1 MANKKN
7 VSVGGGGAQAILAGA
22 LLLVGIVGV
31 GLAVFWRAEP
41 ETTAGAAEETVT
53 ETQVAEA
60 VTPAPGEA
68 GEEPAGAET
77 EAAAPESDAPA
88 DAPEAVAE
96 TATDTSAGPGTAPEV
111 ADPAPIADPAP
122 VVAERSPDPADP
134 VTEEEPPAGEAAPT
148 PDDTSQPPVETAA
161 LADPPETPVPPL
173 AELPGTKAP
182 AGVTQSLEIPD
193 FSPSFDVVRVEP
205 DGSALVAGR
214 SYPGT
219 RVEVQ
224 VDGVPVGD
232 AQADA
237 SGGFVAIL
245 DLGRSSDPRALTL
258 VAEDA
263 NGGLHPSEQVV
274 ILTPTPDRPDVPEET
289 VVAVAPS
296 VREEGGPAA
305 VAPEQAEANGLETP
319 PTADI
324 SPPDAAEAARTPAM
338 TELAEASAPAPN
350 PAGQDSPV
358 PTASKAPTV
367 ILADED
373 GIRVLQDAGDLPPEI
388 SANVVIDAITYDSSG
403 DVALSGRAP
412 GKGVIRIYVDNRPVQ
427 TGPVAPD
434 GQWRAKLPD
443 VDTGV
448 YTLRV
453 DQVDVVTGTVI
464 SRIETPFQRE
474 AAETIRSLAETRGAE
489 TRHTPVELV
498 TVQPGN
504 TLWGISSDIYG
515 NGVLFVRVFE
525 ANRDKI
531 RDPNLIYPGQ
541 VFSLPN

>member
-1 MANKKN
+1 MAKKR

-22 LLLVGIVGV
+22 LLAVGITGV
-31 GLAVFWRAEP
+31 GLAVFWRAALEP
-41 ETTAGAAEETVT
+41 TAEAVEETIA
-53 ETQVAEA
+53 EPQVAEA
-60 VTPAPGEA
+60 ADAAKTVADGETSGEEIAGGEA
-68 GEEPAGAET
+68 EPAVT
-77 EAAAPESDAPA
+77 VDVAAAPEEIGNGSDNGTDPAPTVAEGTSAPA
-88 DAPEAVAE
+88 DPLTETPAEETAAVPAE
-96 TATDTSAGPGTAPEV
+96 T
-111 ADPAPIADPAP
+111 PA
-122 VVAERSPDPADP
+122 
-134 VTEEEPPAGEAAPT
+134 
-148 PDDTSQPPVETAA
+148 PVETAA
-161 LADPPETPVPPL
+161 LAEPPATPEPPRARL
-173 AELPGTKAP
+173 PEAEASGGAAQP
-182 AGVTQSLEIPD
+182 LEIPD
-193 FSPSFDVVRVEP
+193 FSPTFDVVRVEP
-205 DGSALVAGR
+205 DGSALIAGR

-224 VDGVPVGD
+224 VDGIPVGD

-237 SGGFVAIL
+237 TGGFVAIL

-274 ILTPTPDRPDVPEET
+274 ILTPSPQRPDVPGET

-296 VREEGGPAA
+296 IQEDGGP
-305 VAPEQAEANGLETP
+305 VASAPQQATVDGPESP
-319 PTADI
+319 PTTDVT
-324 SPPDAAEAARTPAM
+324 PPDAARAARTPLV
-338 TELAEASAPAPN
+338 TELAGTPAAPPS
-350 PAGQDSPV
+350 PAAQDAPV
-358 PTASKAPTV
+358 PAADQAPSV
-367 ILADED
+367 ILADEG
-373 GIRVLQDAGDLPPEI
+373 GIRVLQDAGDLPPEV

-412 GKGVIRIYVDNRPVQ
+412 GEGVIRIYVDNLPVQ

-434 GQWRAKLPD
+434 GQWRAELPD

-453 DQVDVVTGTVI
+453 DQVDVSTGTVI

-474 AAETIRSLAETRGAE
+474 APETIRSLAEARGAE

-515 NGVLFVRVFE
+515 DGVLYVRVFE